1 MFLKLIHE
9 RHFSLHIYLF
19 TKSSIAIET
28 KKLIFLKVEVH
39 ERQVM
44 LQATKGDDLGG
55 WVAIDDITVVENV
68 DCIVFPGD
76 DAVHN

>member
-1 MFLKLIHE
+1 MNDILA
-9 RHFSLHIYLF
+9 YTF
-19 TKSSIAIET
+19 TFYYFFYCYESQ
-28 KKLIFLKVEVH
+28 KLIFLKVEVH